1 MIGSGGGWILGWS
14 CSCGRDFV
22 CGLSNLTTPRLPFSV
37 TPLPSYPPFETIIL
51 QVQIVFSLLSFW
63 DHFLIQL
70 ELESSYQV
78 PVNCSCFSSPF
89 WTSTS
94 FLINETLGP
103 AGVTQPLSLVN
114 VLVIFSYCR
123 LFPNT
128 TNRLFE
134 GVELGYWIFLLHQ
147 LSNWIWREII
157 LQVKK
162 SILLNDS
169 DCQNWRVF
177 KDNIFF
183 DVFLRPW
190 NV

>member
-1 MIGSGGGWILGWS
+1 MGWS

-22 CGLSNLTTPRLPFSV
+22 CGLSNLTTPRLPFSA

-103 AGVTQPLSLVN
+103 AGATQPSSLVN

-123 LFPNT
+123 LFLNT

-134 GVELGYWIFLLHQ
+134 GVEYFCYINGVIEFEGK
-147 LSNWIWREII
+147 LSYK
-157 LQVKK
+157 LK
-162 SILLNDS
+162 SRPILLNDS
-169 DCQNWRVF
+169 DCQN
-177 KDNIFF
+177 
-183 DVFLRPW
+183 
-190 NV
+190 